1 MKKILLVLTC
11 IVAMAM
17 MIVGC
22 GGSDKKDAAKGNDK
36 KITVG
41 FSVSTQNNP
50 FFVSLAK
57 GVEAKAKELG
67 VTVKVVDAQNDPAKQ
82 ANDIADLLQ
91 QNISVLLVNPVDS
104 DAISTSVKAAN
115 KANIPV
121 ICLDRSANQGD
132 VACLVASDNVKGGEM
147 AADYIIKKLGE
158 KYGFAVEIVPPV
170 MYKGEAVSS
179 TRIRACLEAGRVK
192 DAGEMLGTPYSITG
206 PVIRNRGIGRTLD
219 YPTANIAGWEDRA
232 VPMAGVYATRAV
244 LDGEKY
250 PAVTNIGRNPTVNG
264 EHTTIETHMLGF
276 DADIYG
282 QTLKVEF
289 VERIRGE
296 IRFPD
301 VHTLATQMKADG
313 EKARDI
319 LKNS

>member
-1 MKKILLVLTC
+1 MKRAIALGTFDGVH
-11 IVAMAM
+11 IGHRAIINAA
-17 MIVGC
+17 I
-22 GGSDKKDAAKGNDK
+22 DRAAKLDMEPMIYTFTAHPMALFGK
-36 KITVG
+36 QPPLLM
-41 FSVSTQNNP
+41 TQ
-50 FFVSLAK
+50 S
-57 GVEAKAKELG
+57 E
-67 VTVKVVDAQNDPAKQ
+67 
-82 ANDIADLLQ
+82 
-91 QNISVLLVNPVDS
+91 
-104 DAISTSVKAAN
+104 
-115 KANIPV
+115 
-121 ICLDRSANQGD
+121 R
-132 VACLVASDNVKGGEM
+132 M
-147 AADYIIKKLGE
+147 AALGGMGCALSADEFSAEYAATEPEQFIKMLIERFNMGCAVAGFNYTFGRRGEGSVELIKKLGE

-192 DAGEMLGTPYSITG
+192 DAGEMLGAPHSITG

-296 IRFPD
+296 IRFPN

>member
-1 MKKILLVLTC
+1 M
-11 IVAMAM
+11 
-17 MIVGC
+17 
-22 GGSDKKDAAKGNDK
+22 
-36 KITVG
+36 
-41 FSVSTQNNP
+41 
-50 FFVSLAK
+50 
-57 GVEAKAKELG
+57 
-67 VTVKVVDAQNDPAKQ
+67 
-82 ANDIADLLQ
+82 
-91 QNISVLLVNPVDS
+91 
-104 DAISTSVKAAN
+104 
-115 KANIPV
+115 
-121 ICLDRSANQGD
+121 
-132 VACLVASDNVKGGEM
+132 
-147 AADYIIKKLGE
+147 
-158 KYGFAVEIVPPV
+158 PPV

-192 DAGEMLGTPYSITG
+192 DAGEMLGAPYSITG

-244 LDGEKY
+244 LDGEKC